1 MSDITNA
8 EDRIQNVEGESEI
21 KRDTECRIRKLESK
35 ELSERVEDAGNS
47 IHGTLNSNIERLA
60 SLLERINMGEYI
72 VLLQNTRR
80 LIFMNF
86 ACGLARGFGMI
97 LGMTALAA
105 IFLILLS
112 KIAALP
118 FVPGYIARFIVAI
131 QSQMSK

>member
-1 MSDITNA
+1 MRKAEGARGINTN
-8 EDRIQNVEGESEI
+8 
-21 KRDTECRIRKLESK
+21 TECRIQKLEI
-35 ELSERVEDAGNS
+35 EEFPERVEDAGNS
-47 IHGTLNSNIERLA
+47 IHGMLNNNIERLA
-60 SLLERINMGEYI
+60 CLLERINMGEYI
-72 VLLQNTRR
+72 VLLQNTKR

-105 IFLILLS
+105 VFLIILS

-118 FVPGYIARFIVAI
+118 FVPGYIAKFIVAI